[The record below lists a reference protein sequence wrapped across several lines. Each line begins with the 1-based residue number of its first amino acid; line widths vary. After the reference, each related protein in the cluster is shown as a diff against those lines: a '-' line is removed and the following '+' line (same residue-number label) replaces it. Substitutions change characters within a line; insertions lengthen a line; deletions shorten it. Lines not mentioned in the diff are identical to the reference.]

1 MLHDDWD
8 AALTRLAGRR
18 LFAFSSHAVHSYADV
33 RFAADDVFV
42 FGPETRGLPDGVVE
56 RIAPAQRLRLPMVA
70 GSRSLNLANSVAGR
84 RLRSLAAARVRRR
97 HAARKPGM
105 MIWPARARLSRPTT
119 PKEDI
124 MAKKNRGDGVY
135 RVIDVIG
142 TSKDSWEDAA
152 KSAVGTASK
161 SLRDLRIAEVT
172 KMDMKCEGGKVVA
185 YRVRVQL
192 SFKYE
197 D

>member
-1 MLHDDWD
+1 
-8 AALTRLAGRR
+8 
-18 LFAFSSHAVHSYADV
+18 
-33 RFAADDVFV
+33 
-42 FGPETRGLPDGVVE
+42 
-56 RIAPAQRLRLPMVA
+56 
-70 GSRSLNLANSVAGR
+70 
-84 RLRSLAAARVRRR
+84 
-97 HAARKPGM
+97 
-105 MIWPARARLSRPTT
+105 
-119 PKEDI
+119 
-124 MAKKNRGDGVY
+124 MAKKNRVDGVY

-172 KMDMKCEGGKVVA
+172 KMDMKCEGGNVVA